1 MANEEHFAILK
12 QGVEA
17 WNKWREEH
25 LLILPKLSGAD
36 LRRANLRGAFLPGA
50 DLSKADLR
58 WAHLSKAT
66 LMKVDLRW
74 ANLSRADLSEANLTG
89 ANVEGA
95 ILWSTTFGDV
105 DLSAVKGLDKVTH
118 QGPSTVGIDTI
129 YKSKGKIPSLFER
142 VRCP

>member
-12 QGVEA
+12 PGVEA

-36 LRRANLRGAFLPGA
+36 LRG
-50 DLSKADLR
+50 
-58 WAHLSKAT
+58 
-66 LMKVDLRW
+66 
-74 ANLSRADLSEANLTG
+74 ANLTG